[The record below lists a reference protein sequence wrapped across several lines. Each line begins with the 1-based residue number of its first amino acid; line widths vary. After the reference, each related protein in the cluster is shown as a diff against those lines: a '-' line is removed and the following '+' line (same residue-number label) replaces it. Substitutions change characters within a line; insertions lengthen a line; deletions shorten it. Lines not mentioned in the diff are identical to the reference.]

1 MGNKSLNKTK
11 NKDESKI
18 ITNKKRKK
26 ELIFF
31 LLPNLKTDKDPQN
44 QIENKSPFLPF
55 TSRFD
60 KENDFI
66 DSHFILISN
75 DIILIPT
82 KHIYKEGRTP
92 FYFSFP
98 LNINKVPF
106 DKYNLIIENENYNNK
121 YSIIKVLKYNF
132 LFKNYFDIPNDTF
145 NIESNEKYFINEK
158 DEEELLVI
166 KTLNCKDNNKKINS
180 PWSPIFIK
188 RDNKLYIIGIITE
201 KCEPKIFNKG
211 DLSKIKEK
219 IENVEVE
226 FKFQFKLKTELK
238 LITKLDFNKQDIND
252 EEMNFFFNMILQ
264 I

>member
-1 MGNKSLNKTK
+1 MGNKSLNKNNNKYK
-11 NKDESKI
+11 NEIKDEKEGNNENKEKPQI
-18 ITNKKRKK
+18 ILDNNRKQ
-26 ELIFF
+26 ELIDF
-31 LLPNLKTDKDPQN
+31 LLSNVEIIENLDKSNLEQIQNKSVFLPLIIKFNNDKD
-44 QIENKSPFLPF
+44 
-55 TSRFD
+55 
-60 KENDFI
+60 FI
-66 DSHFILISN
+66 NSHFILISN

-121 YSIIKVLKYNF
+121 FYIIKVLKYNF

-158 DEEELLVI
+158 DEEELFDI

-226 FKFQFKLKTELK
+226 FKFQFKLNIEY
-238 LITKLDFNKQDIND
+238 
-252 EEMNFFFNMILQ
+252 E
-264 I
+264 